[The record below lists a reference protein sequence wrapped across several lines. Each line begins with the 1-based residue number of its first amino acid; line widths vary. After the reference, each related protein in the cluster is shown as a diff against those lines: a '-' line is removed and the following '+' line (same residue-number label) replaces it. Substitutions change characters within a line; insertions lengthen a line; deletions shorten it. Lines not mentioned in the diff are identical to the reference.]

1 MKPWFLP
8 FPPALE
14 QCPELASL
22 AILDVALSAVEYAL
36 NAVCPEITHGTLNG
50 APCSSTVVRAK
61 AIISQA
67 RRLGACIAAYR
78 DAVDRDARRTDRER
92 HRRAF

>member
-8 FPPALE
+8 FPPTIG

-36 NAVCPEITHGTLNG
+36 NAVCPEITHGTFNG
-50 APCSSTVVRAK
+50 APRSSTVVRAN
-61 AIISQA
+61 ALISQA
-67 RRLGACIAAYR
+67 RRLAACIAAYR
-78 DAVDRDARRTDRER
+78 DAVQRDARRTERER
-92 HRRAF
+92 HRRGF